1 MSPLFCAFD
10 HPVYKKLI
18 PQYLADCLPFPQS
31 IIDNLQDCG
40 FVISIKGSPWYM
52 NEGHEMMINKDC
64 KMGIVRPSEEAM
76 ARMTL
81 YFPYCAKLMQC
92 VKVLL
97 NKDDDKV
104 KSSFSRAMK
113 SIDNVNAMLQS
124 IRSSNLLPLH
134 NPPNAVLQ
142 NEFTKEVATTDQQ
155 YSLLN
160 YRKLGQ
166 EIMMPISTRHL
177 WCMASPPMGRFQSAE
192 MAGPF

>member
-1 MSPLFCAFD
+1 
-10 HPVYKKLI
+10 
-18 PQYLADCLPFPQS
+18 
-31 IIDNLQDCG
+31 
-40 FVISIKGSPWYM
+40 
-52 NEGHEMMINKDC
+52 
-64 KMGIVRPSEEAM
+64 
-76 ARMTL
+76 
-81 YFPYCAKLMQC
+81 MQC

-177 WCMASPPMGRFQSAE
+177 WCMVSPPMGRFQSAE

>member
-1 MSPLFCAFD
+1 MD
-10 HPVYKKLI
+10 
-18 PQYLADCLPFPQS
+18 
-31 IIDNLQDCG
+31 G
-40 FVISIKGSPWYM
+40 
-52 NEGHEMMINKDC
+52 GHEMMINKDC

-81 YFPYCAKLMQC
+81 YFPYRAKLMQC
-92 VKVLL
+92 VKVML

-113 SIDNVNAMLQS
+113 SIDNVNAMLQ
-124 IRSSNLLPLH
+124 
-134 NPPNAVLQ
+134 NPPNAVLR

-166 EIMMPISTRHL
+166 EDYDAHNYQKCLS
-177 WCMASPPMGRFQSAE
+177 C
-192 MAGPF
+192 